1 MGQKQLAQRRKCFR
15 RLVLVTLVSCY
26 TLIGVGAIVRASG
39 SGLGCP
45 DWPQCFGRWIPP
57 LHVTEL
63 PPNYQ
68 TLFSIQGKRID
79 SFSAFKTWTE
89 YLNRLLGV
97 IVGFQVFLLMLT
109 SLRLKRPDMARWS
122 FFLFLLVGFQGWLGS
137 QVVSSHLSSALV
149 TLHLLMAIGVF
160 FILLELFL
168 RIQNLKG
175 GLPNPGPG
183 PKVPYG
189 WPLAMALI
197 QLVLGT
203 QVREQID
210 PYLHGM
216 AFLPRDQ
223 WYDNLQGIFYLHRPW
238 AYGLLLCFLVHFY
251 RHHKAL
257 LANPFLRKITILS
270 TLTLGAH
277 VLSGMAFK
285 HLAFP
290 VWNQPLHLLL
300 ACLLISWFFLG
311 LRLPAITSPHFV
323 EGNIAKKGVGR
334 YVKTGIE

>member
-1 MGQKQLAQRRKCFR
+1 MGKKQLNGFR

-26 TLIGVGAIVRASG
+26 ILIGVGAIVRASG

-63 PPNYQ
+63 PSNYK
-68 TLFSIQGKRID
+68 TLFSIRGKRID

-97 IVGFQVFLLMLT
+97 IVGFQVFLLMLMG
-109 SLRLKRPDMARWS
+109 LRAKQLSIARWS

-137 QVVSSHLSSALV
+137 QVVSSHLSSTLV
-149 TLHLLMAIGVF
+149 TLHLLIAIGVF

-168 RIQNLKG
+168 QTQNLQRRFPYLALKRS
-175 GLPNPGPG
+175 
-183 PKVPYG
+183 YG
-189 WPLAMALI
+189 WLLAMALI

-203 QVREQID
+203 QVREYID
-210 PYLHGM
+210 PYLHGT
-216 AFLPRDQ
+216 ASLPRDQ
-223 WYDNLQGIFYLHRPW
+223 WYDGLEGIFYLHRLW
-238 AYGLLLCFLVHFY
+238 AYGLLICFLFHFHWH
-251 RHHKAL
+251 RKAL
-257 LANPFLRKITILS
+257 LANPVLRKITVLS
-270 TLTLGAH
+270 SLTLGTH
-277 VLSGMAFK
+277 ILSGMAFK

-311 LRLPAITSPHFV
+311 LRLTSGSECDHR
-323 EGNIAKKGVGR
+323 EN
-334 YVKTGIE
+334 